1 MFETL
6 HTTYKKIITCI
17 GIVGYLE
24 EDIIKRGVDTSKNL
38 ALNCLYAYPNKEL
51 SGLNTFTYQ
60 MMFPDN
66 DHKIPCPKF
75 FTLTL
80 TNQLAKHSY
89 LYCLKFS
96 EKYSLTNDK
105 EETTE
110 IDIPLVIF
118 IKSEKQDLES
128 FKELLQLINFI
139 IVNDDLEKNG
149 YLNYSNIN
157 DYKKVQLMNLFYFI
171 FSLPHTSPHSQVK
184 LKVNKEIENSP
195 FDSIDFY
202 FSSNCE
208 IPCNKND
215 TDINILFLILDQSI
229 IIKALFAIL
238 SENQIIFRASQAY
251 LLHLIIPAI
260 LKLIFPFKW
269 LQSCIT
275 ILPKEKLDL
284 LEAPGSFIFGV
295 LSYVISLQDL
305 MKEYPGKIIID
316 CDTNEIFGDSYLEP
330 FEPPKYIPPEIQK
343 DEKDKKKKDKY
354 KKDKDNKDIKEIL
367 NNVNMGNNLIQGNNL
382 FNIEGSYLYKY
393 DNGMKKDKFF
403 KKENKYI
410 TIDTQNSQLLMDKT
424 TIFIDS
430 SELKSLR
437 RNLQLVRNPEIFDLE
452 NININK
458 NNNKSLNEKNLNE
471 NEEENIISPN
481 RTFSYNIQN
490 IFMKFITNKI
500 SNPESE
506 FMSIFKNTNLF
517 LAYIEEKKYQ
527 NNSGKRIFQNIV
539 ELKNQERTIN
549 NCFNIE
555 YTLQKFKTQTII
567 NIIDEKLSENN
578 EVINEKIKNS
588 LDKIKTVLNNYI
600 QIRNGETPE
609 NLNNYEE
616 IYESDRYERRGSVRI
631 KDYGEMRKP
640 FGRITKN
647 FTKRHERNK
656 TSVLQETFSGNNKF
670 LLMGVDNSV
679 KGVFKFYKDNGFL
692 EFINIFENFLNEEK
706 INIKDELYIN
716 KINEQIIDIIL
727 KNEDFFNKNN
737 IKDNNN
743 TKNLKKKDTI
753 TDKDK
758 KKNVQMP
765 MIPEFDKE
773 EETEEMNF
781 NGRETVIQK
790 NVGGDYDFSK
800 NIMDNM
806 VTELNLNLEDL
817 NDNKL
822 NNGELDKYLVIDE
835 DIISFPDLNEE
846 INENN
851 NDTTQPNDE
860 IVNHK
865 TQYYLFIAFILEDIL
880 EDKEKSE
887 KLIEIINNTFNTKI
901 NIKSLLLKI
910 YRLSYKYSGSKHRD
924 FPYFSYY
931 NFLSSLNLEQLNSL
945 KEEFKD
951 ITFDEIGLYEIIG
964 NTILEKEKEKQ
975 REENKKKLRK
985 DKNKSNSKEKKID
998 ESKKNKENNHQPL
1011 IKKEE
1016 KDLLDLAPF
1025 MNAVLES
1032 SPTIKL
1038 DNQKFDGNN
1047 STNDL
1052 RQKSVE
1058 ISFGFNYLYSYSINS
1073 TEEFECKNENK
1084 DWTIIKNIAQEISNI
1099 LPKKQGNNITLQNIL
1114 EETHS
1119 KLIENK
1125 KLLNLIGQLK
1135 NLDLGKIC
1143 SLNDRICF
1151 WLNCFNYL
1159 ILFTMFYKKWKI
1171 NNERDWTY
1179 FFENVKFLI
1188 GGNYYTFNDMQY
1200 ILFKKILFFP
1210 NTYKGNDNLKKIR
1223 VSKADDGKNLEK
1235 KYSLIYNPFLVYLPI
1250 KGFIKPIIFDE
1261 NQLESQFNQRTK
1273 DYLNTFIYFDA
1284 KNNGI
1289 IIPKLLNDYYPKF
1302 INGEIKA
1309 YQSFI
1314 NPQIYNLFKEKKT
1327 KYLLNKFEWKLYF
1340 DSLFK

>member
-24 EDIIKRGVDTSKNL
+24 EDIIKRGVDTNKNL
-38 ALNCLYAYPNKEL
+38 ELNCLYAYPSKEL

-80 TNQLAKHSY
+80 TNQQAQHSY
-89 LYCLKFS
+89 LYCLKFH
-96 EKYSLTNDK
+96 EKYSLKNDK
-105 EETTE
+105 KETTE

-128 FKELLQLINFI
+128 FKELLHLVNFI
-139 IVNDDLEKNG
+139 IVNDDLEKDG

-184 LKVNKEIENSP
+184 LKLNKEIKNSP

-238 SENQIIFRASQAY
+238 SEKQIIFRASQAY

-295 LSYVISLQDL
+295 LSYVISLQEL

-316 CDTNEIFGDSYLEP
+316 CDTNEILGDSYLEP

-354 KKDKDNKDIKEIL
+354 KKDKDSKDIKEIL
-367 NNVNMGNNLIQGNNL
+367 NNVNTGNNLAQGNNL
-382 FNIEGSYLYKY
+382 LNIEGSYLYKY
-393 DNGMKKDKFF
+393 DNSIKKDKFF
-403 KKENKYI
+403 KENNHI
-410 TIDTQNSQLLMDKT
+410 IIDTQKSQLLVDKT
-424 TIFIDS
+424 NTFIDS
-430 SELKSLR
+430 NELKSLR

-452 NININK
+452 NINNK
-458 NNNKSLNEKNLNE
+458 QKKKSLNEINLNE
-471 NEEENIISPN
+471 NEEENIILPN
-481 RTFSYNIQN
+481 RAFSYNIQN
-490 IFMKFITNKI
+490 IFMKFITNKL

-517 LAYIEEKKYQ
+517 LAYAEEKKYQ
-527 NNSGKRIFQNIV
+527 NNSGKRIFENIV
-539 ELKNQERTIN
+539 ELKNQERTLD

-555 YTLQKFKTQTII
+555 YSLQKFKTQTII

-578 EVINEKIKNS
+578 RDINEENKNS
-588 LDKIKTVLNNYI
+588 FDKIKTVLNNYI

-609 NLNNYEE
+609 NLNNYED
-616 IYESDRYERRGSVRI
+616 ICESDRHERKGSVGI

-679 KGVFKFYKDNGFL
+679 KGVFKFYKENGFL
-692 EFINIFENFLNEEK
+692 EFINIFENFLKEEK

-716 KINEQIIDIIL
+716 KINEQIRDIIL
-727 KNEDFFNKNN
+727 KNEDFFNKINTKN
-737 IKDNNN
+737 NNN
-743 TKNLKKKDTI
+743 TRSLKKKDTI

-758 KKNVQMP
+758 KKNIQMP
-765 MIPEFDKE
+765 IIPEFDKE
-773 EETEEMNF
+773 EEAEEVNLI
-781 NGRETVIQK
+781 GRETVIQK
-790 NVGGDYDFSK
+790 NDGEDYDFSK

-806 VTELNLNLEDL
+806 VTGLNLNLEDL
-817 NDNKL
+817 SDNKL
-822 NNGELDKYLVIDE
+822 NNGELDKYLVNDE
-835 DIISFPDLNEE
+835 DIISFPNLNEE

-851 NDTTQPNDE
+851 NNTTQPNDE

-887 KLIEIINNTFNTKI
+887 KLIEIINNTNNTKF

-910 YRLSYKYSGSKHRD
+910 YRLSYKYSGLKHRD

-945 KEEFKD
+945 KEEFND
-951 ITFDEIGLYEIIG
+951 ITIDEIGLYEIIG

-985 DKNKSNSKEKKID
+985 ADKNRSKSKDKKID
-998 ESKKNKENNHQPL
+998 ESKKNKENNPQP
-1011 IKKEE
+1011 KKGE
-1016 KDLLDLAPF
+1016 KDLLDIAPS
-1025 MNAVLES
+1025 MNTALENNQS
-1032 SPTIKL
+1032 IKL
-1038 DNQKFDGNN
+1038 DNQKLDGNN

-1052 RQKSVE
+1052 SQKSVDN
-1058 ISFGFNYLYSYSINS
+1058 SFGFNYLHSYSINS
-1073 TEEFECKNENK
+1073 TEEFECKNENI

-1099 LPKKQGNNITLQNIL
+1099 LPKKKDNNITLQDIL

-1135 NLDLGKIC
+1135 NIDLGKIC
-1143 SLNDRICF
+1143 LLNDRICF

-1159 ILFTMFYKKWKI
+1159 ILFTMFYKKWNI

-1210 NTYKGNDNLKKIR
+1210 NTYKVNDSLKKIR

-1235 KYSLIYNPFLVYLPI
+1235 KYSLLYNPFLVYLPI

-1289 IIPKLLNDYYPKF
+1289 IIPQLLNDNYPKF
-1302 INGEIKA
+1302 INGEMKT

-1327 KYLLNKFEWKLYF
+1327 KYLLNKYEWKLCF
-1340 DSLFK
+1340 DSLFE